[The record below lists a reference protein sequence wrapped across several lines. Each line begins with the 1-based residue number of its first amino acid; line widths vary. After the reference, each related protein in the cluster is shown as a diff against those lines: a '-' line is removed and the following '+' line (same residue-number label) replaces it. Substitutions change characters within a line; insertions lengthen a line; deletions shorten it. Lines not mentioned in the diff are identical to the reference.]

1 MNSRHI
7 WKVNYK
13 CNHRH
18 HSHHS
23 RMVPATI
30 APWSPPS
37 DHKTVNGETETNNP
51 LNTTQYSVELATNLR
66 KSFTISEKAPTGS
79 FSWMKLPTSN

>member
-1 MNSRHI
+1 
-7 WKVNYK
+7 
-13 CNHRH
+13 
-18 HSHHS
+18 
-23 RMVPATI
+23 MVPATI

-66 KSFTISEKAPTGS
+66 KSFTTSE
-79 FSWMKLPTSN
+79 MKSPTSYFAKHAPKHNK